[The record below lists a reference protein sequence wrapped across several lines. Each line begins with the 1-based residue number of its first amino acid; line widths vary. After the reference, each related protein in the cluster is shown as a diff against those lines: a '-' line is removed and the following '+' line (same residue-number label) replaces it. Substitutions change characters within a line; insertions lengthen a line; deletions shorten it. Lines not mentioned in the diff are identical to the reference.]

1 MNAPTANHK
10 FPVCFTHY
18 CKREPEPWLAIHR
31 ETALEMLKG
40 YNLTH
45 EQKSDVF
52 WPVAPESVRYVSPP
66 ACPEFDLRP
75 VVERPDAFGTVALP
89 AARVPLHDKPRPA
102 SPVVG
107 EA

>member
-45 EQKSDVF
+45 EQKTDVF
-52 WPVAPESVRYVSPP
+52 WLMAGYCRLLDEAGVIHYGQTE
-66 ACPEFDLRP
+66 
-75 VVERPDAFGTVALP
+75 
-89 AARVPLHDKPRPA
+89 
-102 SPVVG
+102 G
-107 EA
+107 EAIAKACGLK